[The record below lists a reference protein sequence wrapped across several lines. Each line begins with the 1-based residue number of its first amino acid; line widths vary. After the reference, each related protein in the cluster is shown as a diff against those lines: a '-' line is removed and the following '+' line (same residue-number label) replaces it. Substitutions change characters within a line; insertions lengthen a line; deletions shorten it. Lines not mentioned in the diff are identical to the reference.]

1 MSSSEPGEEG
11 RGFFV
16 VGAACAKA
24 LGWKEQGKLKE
35 MKTIQYGFS
44 LGCMEKQQSQG
55 SGGT

>member
-16 VGAACAKA
+16 AETCAKA

-44 LGCMEKQQSQG
+44 LGCMEK
-55 SGGT
+55 